1 MGKIF
6 QGILGGVSSK
16 VGSVVGASW
25 KGIPTLRVYQPNV
38 SNPKTAAQVKVRN
51 SFSFLST
58 IASLALAGFIKPL
71 WDRDAVRMSGYN
83 AFIGANKALAGKN
96 NSEILEGLKASKGKM
111 QAPSVTLQQSGSL
124 PATGVAINASSGRYE
139 LPTDKIYCLVINE
152 AGEVLRGGDTGTTR
166 ATGGFTFKQVP
177 AIENGEL
184 NEECYVYVAA
194 IRADGTIVS
203 DSVTS
208 VAANGINASV

>member
-1 MGKIF
+1 MGKIY

-83 AFIGANKALAGKN
+83 AFISANKSLAGKN
-96 NSEILEGLKASKGKM
+96 TIEILEGLKASKGKM
-111 QAPSVTLQQSGSL
+111 QAPVANLQASGNL
-124 PATGVAINASSGRYE
+124 PATGVAIPASSGRYE
-139 LPTDKIYCLVINE
+139 LPTDKIYCLVVNGS
-152 AGEVLRGGDTGTTR
+152 GEVLRGGDTGTTR

-177 AIENGEL
+177 AIEAGE
-184 NEECYVYVAA
+184 NTEECYIYVAA
-194 IRADGTIVS
+194 LRADGTIVS
-203 DSVTS
+203 DSVTAVS
-208 VAANGINASV
+208 EHGINPNV

>member
-38 SNPKTAAQVKVRN
+38 SNPKTAAQVKVRG
-51 SFSFLST
+51 SFKFLSV
-58 IASLALAGFIKPL
+58 IASLSLAGFIKPL

-96 NSEILEGLKASKGKM
+96 NVEILEGLKASKGKM
-111 QAPSVTLQQSGSL
+111 QAPVVTLQQSGNL
-124 PATGVAINASSGRYE
+124 PATGVAITASSGRYE
-139 LPTDKIYCLVINE
+139 LPTDKIYCLVINA

-166 ATGGFTFKQVP
+166 KTGGFTFKQVP
-177 AIENGEL
+177 EIEKGE
-184 NEECYVYVAA
+184 NSEECYVYVAA
-194 IRADGTIVS
+194 LRADGTIVS
-203 DSVTS
+203 DSVT
-208 VAANGINASV
+208 VTAANGINASV

>member
-1 MGKIF
+1 MGKIY

-38 SNPKTAAQVKVRN
+38 SNPKTAAQVKVRQ

-83 AFIGANKALAGKN
+83 AFISANKALAGKGTDV
-96 NSEILEGLKASKGKM
+96 ILEGLKASKGKM
-111 QAPSVTLQQSGSL
+111 QAPTINLQASGSL
-124 PATGVAINASSGRYE
+124 PATGVAIVASSGRYE
-139 LPTDKIYCLVINE
+139 LPTDKIYCLVVNGS
-152 AGEVLRGGDTGTTR
+152 GEVLRGGDTGTTR

-177 AIENGEL
+177 AIEAGE
-184 NEECYVYVAA
+184 NNDECYVYVAA
-194 IRADGTIVS
+194 LREDGTIVS
-203 DSVTS
+203 DSVTA
-208 VAANGINASV
+208 VAANGINPNV

>member
-1 MGKIF
+1 MGKIY

-16 VGSVVGASW
+16 VGSVVGSSW

-38 SNPKTAAQVKVRN
+38 ANPKTAAQVKVRN

-58 IASLALAGFIKPL
+58 IASLSLAGFIKPL

-96 NSEILEGLKASKGKM
+96 NAEILEGLKASKGKM
-111 QAPSVTLQQSGSL
+111 QAPVVSLQQSGSL
-124 PATGVAINASSGRYE
+124 PATGVAITASNGRYE
-139 LPTDKIYCLVINE
+139 LPTDKIYCLVINS

-166 ATGGFTFKQVP
+166 KTGGFTFKQVP
-177 AIENGEL
+177 EIEKGE
-184 NEECYVYVAA
+184 NTDECYVYVAA
-194 IRADGTIVS
+194 LRADGTIVS
-203 DSVTS
+203 DSVT
-208 VAANGINASV
+208 VTATNGINAAV

>member
-1 MGKIF
+1 MGKIY

-16 VGSVVGASW
+16 VGSVVGSSW

-38 SNPKTAAQVKVRN
+38 ANPKTAAQVKVRN

-58 IASLALAGFIKPL
+58 IASLSLAGFIKPL

-96 NSEILEGLKASKGKM
+96 NAEILEGLKASKGKM
-111 QAPSVTLQQSGSL
+111 QAPVVSLQQSGSL
-124 PATGVAINASSGRYE
+124 PATGVAITASNGRYE
-139 LPTDKIYCLVINE
+139 LPTDKIYCLVINS

-166 ATGGFTFKQVP
+166 KTGGFTFKQVP
-177 AIENGEL
+177 EIEKGE
-184 NEECYVYVAA
+184 NTDECYIYVAA
-194 IRADGTIVS
+194 LRADGTIVS
-203 DSVTS
+203 DSVT
-208 VAANGINASV
+208 VTATNGINAAV

>member
-1 MGKIF
+1 MGKIY

-38 SNPKTAAQVKVRN
+38 ANPKTAAQVKVRN

-58 IASLALAGFIKPL
+58 VASLALAGFIKPL

-96 NSEILEGLKASKGKM
+96 NAEILEGLKASKGKM
-111 QAPSVTLQQSGSL
+111 QAPAITLQQSGSL
-124 PATGVAINASSGRYE
+124 PATGVAITASSGRYE
-139 LPTDKIYCLVINE
+139 LPTDKIFCLVINS

-166 ATGGFTFKQVP
+166 KTGGFTFKQVP
-177 AIENGEL
+177 EIEKGE
-184 NEECYVYVAA
+184 NTDECYVYVAA
-194 IRADGTIVS
+194 LRADGTIVS
-203 DSVTS
+203 DSVTV

>member
-38 SNPKTAAQVKVRN
+38 SNPKTAAQVQVRN
-51 SFSFLST
+51 SFSFLSV
-58 IASLALAGFIKPL
+58 IASLSLAGFIKPL

-83 AFIGANKALAGKN
+83 AFISANKALAGKPN
-96 NSEILEGLKASKGKM
+96 NQILEGLTASKGKM
-111 QAPSVTLQQSGSL
+111 QAPVITLQQSGNL
-124 PATGVAINASSGRYE
+124 PATGVAITASNGRYE
-139 LPTDKIYCLVINE
+139 LPTDKIYCLVINS

-166 ATGGFTFKQVP
+166 QTGGFTFKQVP
-177 AIENGEL
+177 AIEQGEL
-184 NEECYVYVAA
+184 NDECYVYVAA
-194 IRADGTIVS
+194 LRADGTIVS
-203 DSVTS
+203 NSVS
-208 VAANGINASV
+208 AVAANGINASV